1 MGNDDENAP
10 HADVVFMGAAR
21 VGKTTLVHRIMCVD
35 SSLALEGRY
44 APTVED
50 SYIRQFLAGETSCR
64 LRLVDTAG
72 GYEFPA
78 MERLWIKRA
87 SAFVLVCSRDDP
99 SSLVH
104 LRNLLNRI
112 KNERQCDL
120 KRLLL
125 VLVMNKC
132 DLHMKEWMIPDEDLE
147 LLADEYEIPYR
158 SIVFTSAL
166 NQTGVAQ
173 IFKMLWEQN
182 EESGTR
188 VIKFEPRTSAAE
200 INRRSSAFAVLF
212 GNVQAR
218 FLLRN
223 SGDAEAAAGVHFG
236 WLLCGATEWEHLYL
250 TGYPV
255 TVTAVRSVCELIS
268 RKSVVGLDDVS
279 VFVPRRLE
287 GEYWV
292 AQRTFRSPKT
302 SGTIMC
308 YVCREPICQDGYYP
322 MCLLQNGTSHKAD
335 NVWFSRRPIVQ
346 DVSVDELAS
355 TKVTGH
361 SDIRC
366 PPAQFCK
373 AFTSFIKH
381 GFSRLLHCKATV
393 NYQPIVASCN
403 ATTGAAVLL
412 AFVLAKKLAI
422 SRWMPFISIL
432 LRPDDH
438 SNLMLFFTLCVKVQ
452 PHVPMPCLIR
462 RTYERRL
469 TDLVFTVEDIR
480 QLLHKINPFCALGP
494 DEVHPRILKETS
506 YTLTLK
512 CDVRYGAVQ
521 KLKHVGPVT
530 ARHCHTQFDSTPATI
545 PYLLST
551 VPPGPLV
558 PLTANTTNSPIDPSC
573 LHDTFIP
580 TC

>member
-1 MGNDDENAP
+1 MGNNDENAP

-218 FLLRN
+218 
-223 SGDAEAAAGVHFG
+223 
-236 WLLCGATEWEHLYL
+236 
-250 TGYPV
+250 
-255 TVTAVRSVCELIS
+255 
-268 RKSVVGLDDVS
+268 
-279 VFVPRRLE
+279 
-287 GEYWV
+287 V
-292 AQRTFRSPKT
+292 AQKMSPNNAGRPHT
-302 SGTIMC
+302 GSFG
-308 YVCREPICQDGYYP
+308 
-322 MCLLQNGTSHKAD
+322 D
-335 NVWFSRRPIVQ
+335 NVLPATRRFQ
-346 DVSVDELAS
+346 S
-355 TKVTGH
+355 TSSTSPSWVVKTFGR
-361 SDIRC
+361 INLGGKTRMKQRY
-366 PPAQFCK
+366 PPAAIDLNC
-373 AFTSFIKH
+373 
-381 GFSRLLHCKATV
+381 
-393 NYQPIVASCN
+393 
-403 ATTGAAVLL
+403 
-412 AFVLAKKLAI
+412 AI
-422 SRWMPFISIL
+422 S
-432 LRPDDH
+432 
-438 SNLMLFFTLCVKVQ
+438 
-452 PHVPMPCLIR
+452 
-462 RTYERRL
+462 
-469 TDLVFTVEDIR
+469 
-480 QLLHKINPFCALGP
+480 
-494 DEVHPRILKETS
+494 
-506 YTLTLK
+506 
-512 CDVRYGAVQ
+512 
-521 KLKHVGPVT
+521 
-530 ARHCHTQFDSTPATI
+530 
-545 PYLLST
+545 
-551 VPPGPLV
+551 
-558 PLTANTTNSPIDPSC
+558 
-573 LHDTFIP
+573 
-580 TC
+580 